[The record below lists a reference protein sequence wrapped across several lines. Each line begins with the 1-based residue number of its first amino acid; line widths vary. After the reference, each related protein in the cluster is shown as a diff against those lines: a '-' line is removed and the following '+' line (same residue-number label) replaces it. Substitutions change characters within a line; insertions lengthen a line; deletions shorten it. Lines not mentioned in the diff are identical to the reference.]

1 MPDEVERNL
10 SKYRLEKAKEC
21 LDSAKLTYGAG
32 QFATAA
38 NRSYYAIFHSARAVL
53 ALDGIDRKKHSGVI
67 SYFQEHYIK
76 TKVFDKQFSYIIKNA
91 FMVRQES
98 DYEDFYI
105 ISKEDLEEQIAD
117 AEKFVLEV
125 EKYIINII

>member
-1 MPDEVERNL
+1 MPDEVARNL

-21 LDSAKLTYGAG
+21 LDSAKLTYDAG

-125 EKYIINII
+125 EKYILSII